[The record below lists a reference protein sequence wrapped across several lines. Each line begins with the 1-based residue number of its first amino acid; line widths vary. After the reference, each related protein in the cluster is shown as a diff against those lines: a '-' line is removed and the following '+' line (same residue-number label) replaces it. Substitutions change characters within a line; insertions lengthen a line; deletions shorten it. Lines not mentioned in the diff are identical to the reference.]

1 MFLAKKSAKRWV
13 QLGNLL
19 RLRVSLEIS
28 RAIDRAGMLPASR
41 GEIARTHSF
50 RRHYTMQPENRLSRR
65 ELVRRGFQTGP
76 KNQFRDTE
84 TSDGN
89 WRGTR
94 ASGNAGCN
102 FLADP

>member
-41 GEIARTHSF
+41 GEIARTHSS
-50 RRHYTMQPENRLSRR
+50 RRH
-65 ELVRRGFQTGP
+65 
-76 KNQFRDTE
+76 
-84 TSDGN
+84 
-89 WRGTR
+89 
-94 ASGNAGCN
+94 
-102 FLADP
+102 